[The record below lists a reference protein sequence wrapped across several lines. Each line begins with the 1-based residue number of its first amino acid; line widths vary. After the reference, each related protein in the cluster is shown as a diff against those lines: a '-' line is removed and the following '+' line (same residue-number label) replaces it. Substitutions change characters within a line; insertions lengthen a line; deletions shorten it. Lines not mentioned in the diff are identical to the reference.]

1 MVRPFDVLVFGGT
14 TEARELA
21 AWLGA
26 REGFRAVVSSATAY
40 GGSLVPAGPCVDS
53 RAERLDPIGMMRLM
67 RERPFSCVVD
77 ATHPYAFE
85 ATENVRAAAAQAGL
99 AVLRL
104 VREGEP
110 AGPWTSAGSVR
121 EAAELAAKLPG
132 RILVTTGVKE
142 LAVYAQVI
150 EDFRERVFARVLPV
164 EESLRA
170 AWATG
175 IPEAHLI
182 AMQGPFSTQL
192 NEAVLHEF
200 GIATLTTKASGTRG
214 GFWEKVEAARSCGT
228 HLIVVSRPAPEQ
240 GLSLEDVQVELV
252 RRAAAAAASGRSG
265 R

>member
-1 MVRPFDVLVFGGT
+1 MTAPFDVLVFGGT

-21 AWLGA
+21 AWLGD
-26 REGFRAVVSSATAY
+26 REGFRTVVSSATAY
-40 GGSLVPAGPCVDS
+40 GGSLVPAGPRVDS
-53 RAERLDPIGMMRLM
+53 RVERLDVTGMVRLM
-67 RERPFSCVVD
+67 RSRPFSCVVD

-99 AVLRL
+99 AALRL

-121 EAAELAAKLPG
+121 EAAERAAAMPG
-132 RILVTTGVKE
+132 RVLVTTGVKE

-150 EDFRERVFARVLPV
+150 EDFRERVYARVLPV

-182 AMQGPFSTQL
+182 AMRGPFSTQL
-192 NEAVLHEF
+192 NEAVLREF
-200 GIATLTTKASGTRG
+200 GIATLTTKASGARG
-214 GFWEKVEAARSCGT
+214 GFWEKVEAARSCGA
-228 HLIVVSRPAPEQ
+228 HLIVVSRPVAER
-240 GLSLEDVQVELV
+240 GLSLEDVQAELV
-252 RRAAAAAASGRSG
+252 RRAVAAASGERSA